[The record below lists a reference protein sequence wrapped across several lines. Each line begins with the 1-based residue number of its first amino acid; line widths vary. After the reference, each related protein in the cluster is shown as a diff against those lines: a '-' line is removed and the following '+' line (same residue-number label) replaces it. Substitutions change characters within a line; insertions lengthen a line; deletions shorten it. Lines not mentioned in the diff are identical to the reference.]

1 MSDVSGRIEEL
12 RRVIRE
18 CDYHYHVLD
27 EPLLPDTE
35 YDQLFRELKNLEEA
49 YPDLQS
55 ADSPTQRVGGAV
67 ADGFAKVTH
76 SQPMLSLGNVFSEQE
91 VADFIA
97 RMEAAVQ
104 GPVTYVCELK
114 IDGLAIALHY
124 QDGALQWGA
133 TRGDGYTGEEITANL
148 RTIKAIPLRLREP
161 RDLEV
166 RGEAY
171 MPRAS
176 FNRVN
181 QAREQDGELPFANP
195 RNAAAG
201 SLRQLDPAL
210 TAKRGLAFFAYSL
223 VSQESAVTSQAEA
236 LTRMAELGFPVNPKW
251 KVCQT
256 VAEVVQYIEWAR
268 DVRHELPYDIDGV
281 VIKVNAFAQQAELGF
296 TAKSPRFAVA
306 YKFAAEQA
314 EARVHNIELSVGR
327 TGAVTPTAIIEPV
340 SLAGT
345 TVSRAT
351 LHNADNIREKD
362 IRIGDLVVVQK
373 AGDIIPEI
381 VRVVPEARPLGTVPF
396 AMPTH
401 CPACGTALVRE
412 DGEVALR
419 CVSPL
424 CPAKRVETIIHF
436 ASRGAMNIDGL
447 GEMIAETLFQA
458 GLVQDIPDLYDLTKE
473 QLLTVER
480 MGDKSASNLLAAI
493 AASKAQPLERLLFGL
508 GIRLVGEKA
517 AQTIA
522 SHVRDI
528 EGLLA
533 AQVEDLEAIPEIGPK
548 MAESVVQYFAS
559 GANRER
565 VLRLRAHGLRMTAG
579 RIVTPDAAT
588 GPFTGKVF
596 VVTGTLSTLS
606 RAEAEQKITES
617 GGKLAGSVSARTDFL
632 VAGEKAGSKLE
643 KARKLLADNP
653 DSPLRILTEEEF
665 LALLADAWARSE
677 TPPSGR

>member
-281 VIKVNAFAQQAELGF
+281 VIKVNVFAHQAELGF